1 MRKYISWLLKTCN
14 QDLLLFLKDQNH
26 HLPRFNTTIFNLI
39 FIRNNFTLLSFD
51 GVTNLSGYIFADFLW
66 HFIANSF
73 GLFIRFI
80 STFLA
85 NNFFYTFFFKGS
97 RSRVGTYPSG
107 YVLAILEVRK
117 TKVNTSKYCSQC
129 CQLL

>member
-1 MRKYISWLLKTCN
+1 MRNNSLSSLLQKIDKEN
-14 QDLLLFLKDQNH
+14 QDKENLLIFQNH
-26 HLPRFNTTIFNLI
+26 HLPRFNTAIFNLI
-39 FIRNNFTLLSFD
+39 FIRYNFTLLSLYW
-51 GVTNLSGYIFADFLW
+51 VTNLSWNIFTDFLW

-97 RSRVGTYPSG
+97 RSRLGTYPSG
-107 YVLAILEVRK
+107 YVLAILKVR
-117 TKVNTSKYCSQC
+117 
-129 CQLL
+129 